1 LTTDYG
7 MPAEI
12 KRLIAAIIVSGIVGF
27 LLGSTLIGMLV
38 GMGLYV
44 AILLQRLHRLNLWLK
59 NSRHHDLPDAS
70 GLLGDIF
77 NNLTRQRRRDGREKK
92 RLKGIIERIN
102 ATTAA
107 INDAIIILDE
117 KNLLSWWNQAAVE
130 ILQLKSSDAGNSII
144 NFIRR
149 PEFVRYLEREE
160 FDLPITIL
168 SPIDSEVRL
177 EFRITYFGA
186 GESLIIVRDVTRL
199 SRLEQMRKDFVANVS
214 HELRTPLT
222 VIRGYLEVLDP
233 AHFSQEKLPTWTK
246 AITNMNQQAT
256 RMTTLINDLT
266 MLSKLETDRPKEN
279 TQRVALKPLL
289 EIICHDAAV
298 ISNGVTES
306 TSVTPSNRNITVACD
321 DDILLIG
328 DDRELHSAFSNLV
341 TNAVKYSEA
350 DKPVAIKVS
359 LEANQQCRV
368 SIIDQ
373 GVGIELEHINRLTER
388 FYRVDSSR
396 SIETGGTGLGLAIVK
411 HILLRH
417 DAQLFIESE
426 YNKGSVFSC
435 VFPAE
440 RVEMS
445 KAREKI
451 KQA

>member
-1 LTTDYG
+1 

-12 KRLIAAIIVSGIVGF
+12 KRLIAALAISSVIGF
-27 LLGSTLIGMLV
+27 LLGDTFVGAFIG
-38 GMGLYV
+38 
-44 AILLQRLHRLNLWLK
+44 ILLYLALLLHRLHRLNQWLK
-59 NSRHHDLPDAS
+59 NSRHNDLPDAG

-77 NNLTRQRRRDGREKK
+77 NNLSRQHRRDGREKK
-92 RLKGIIERIN
+92 RLKDIIERIN

-117 KNLLSWWNQAAVE
+117 KNLLNWWNQAAVD
-130 ILQLKSSDAGNSII
+130 ILHLKSSDVGNSII
-144 NFIRR
+144 NYIRR

-168 SPIDSEVRL
+168 SPIDSDIRL
-177 EFRITYFGA
+177 EFRVTHFGA

-222 VIRGYLEVLDP
+222 VIRGYLEVLEPEQLDSAKQP
-233 AHFSQEKLPTWTK
+233 AWVK
-246 AITNMNQQAT
+246 ALSNMNQQAA

-279 TQRVALKPLL
+279 VQRVVLKPLL
-289 EIICHDAAV
+289 ELVCQDANI
-298 ISNGVTES
+298 ISNDFQMASAEKKSAREVTLH
-306 TSVTPSNRNITVACD
+306 CD
-321 DDILLIG
+321 ETISLIG

-341 TNAVKYSEA
+341 TNAIKYSQL
-350 DKPVAIKVS
+350 DKPVVVDVAITVDN
-359 LEANQQCRV
+359 ECRV
-368 SIIDQ
+368 SIIDE
-373 GVGIELEHINRLTER
+373 GIGIEPEHLSRLTER

-417 DAQLFIESE
+417 DAVLTIESE
-426 YNKGSVFSC
+426 YTKGSVFSC
-435 VFPAE
+435 IFPAQ
-440 RVEMS
+440 RVEI
-445 KAREKI
+445 ATAQ
-451 KQA
+451 KQANQA

>member
-1 LTTDYG
+1 MTTDYG

-12 KRLIAAIIVSGIVGF
+12 KRFIAAIAISAVVGF
-27 LLGSTLIGMLV
+27 LLGNTLAGIVV

-59 NSRHHDLPDAS
+59 NSRHNDLPDAS

-77 NNLTRQRRRDGREKK
+77 NNLSRQRRRDGREKK

-117 KNLLSWWNQAAVE
+117 KNLLSWWNQAAVD
-130 ILQLKSSDAGNSII
+130 ILRLKSSDVGNSII
-144 NFIRR
+144 NYIRR

-168 SPIDSEVRL
+168 SPIDSDVRL

-186 GESLIIVRDVTRL
+186 GESLIIVRDVSRL

-233 AHFSQEKLPTWTK
+233 ASFSEAKLPTWTK
-246 AITNMNQQAT
+246 ALSNMNQQAT

-266 MLSKLETDRPKEN
+266 ILSKLETDRPKEN

-289 EIICHDAAV
+289 ELICHDAAI
-298 ISNGVTES
+298 ISDGINDS
-306 TSVTPSNRNITVACD
+306 TSQTSSRDIAINCD
-321 DDILLIG
+321 DTIVLIG
-328 DDRELHSAFSNLV
+328 DERELHSAFSNLV
-341 TNAVKYSEA
+341 TNAVKYSQA
-350 DKPVAIKVS
+350 DTPVAINVVV
-359 LEANQQCRV
+359 EADNKCRV
-368 SIIDQ
+368 SIVDK
-373 GVGIELEHINRLTER
+373 GVGIEPEHISRLTER

-417 DAQLFIESE
+417 DAQLIIESE
-426 YNKGSVFSC
+426 YNNGSVFSC
-435 VFPAE
+435 LFPAG
-440 RVEMS
+440 RVEVTI
-445 KAREKI
+445 AQEKRGRI
-451 KQA
+451 